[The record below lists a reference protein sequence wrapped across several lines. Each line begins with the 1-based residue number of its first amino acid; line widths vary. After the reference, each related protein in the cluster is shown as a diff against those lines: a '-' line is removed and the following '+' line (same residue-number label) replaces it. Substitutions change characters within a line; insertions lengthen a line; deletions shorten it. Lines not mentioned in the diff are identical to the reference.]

1 MTPLSQ
7 HSYWRVIFLF
17 IFLATVMTQTNPSL
31 FAIQKSPGLEGFAI
45 DLKATEEDVIRA
57 VQAVAEDQVIH
68 GTSVYA
74 REDNLTEA
82 ESATSSAYY
91 GAWQGPGRVFF
102 KVRLRA
108 LSPKHFKNS
117 NDMGTITI
125 RYVVQAVSANR
136 THLQIDAV
144 FVEDAMHK
152 VHPSDTTVETSEFA
166 EINSHL
172 LQIHKEEQQTAELVK
187 QREKDDEARA
197 AAKVRDQE
205 LARLNSA
212 EASLKDLQ
220 ARAHQ
225 LRHDVEVRV
234 KNPNTELKAA
244 PFQRSAK
251 LQSLTEGT
259 EVVIEIITPYWYGV
273 ETDQGQRGWLRQDQV
288 EPLP

>member
-1 MTPLSQ
+1 
-7 HSYWRVIFLF
+7 
-17 IFLATVMTQTNPSL
+17 
-31 FAIQKSPGLEGFAI
+31 
-45 DLKATEEDVIRA
+45 
-57 VQAVAEDQVIH
+57 
-68 GTSVYA
+68 
-74 REDNLTEA
+74 
-82 ESATSSAYY
+82 
-91 GAWQGPGRVFF
+91 
-102 KVRLRA
+102 
-108 LSPKHFKNS
+108 
-117 NDMGTITI
+117 
-125 RYVVQAVSANR
+125 VVQAVSANR

-166 EINSHL
+166 EINAHL

-187 QREKDDEARA
+187 QRQKDDEARA

-212 EASLKDLQ
+212 EASLRDLQ

-225 LRHDVEVRV
+225 LRHDVEVKV

-244 PFQRSAK
+244 PFQRAAK